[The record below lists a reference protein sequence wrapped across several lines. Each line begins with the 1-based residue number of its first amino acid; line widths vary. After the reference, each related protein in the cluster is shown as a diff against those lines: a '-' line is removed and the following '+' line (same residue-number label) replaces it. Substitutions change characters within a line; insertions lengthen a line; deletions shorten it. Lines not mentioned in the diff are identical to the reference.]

1 MAVLRRARSFL
12 ELIKFEHTLFALPF
26 AYLGMLLAAQGLPT
40 WHQFA
45 WITVAMAAARTLA
58 MSANRLA
65 DVALDARNP
74 RTADRPLVVGTIAP
88 STVWGG
94 GLVSV
99 VVLGLAAYLLSPMA
113 FRLLPGALILLIGY
127 PFAKRFT
134 VLSHFI
140 LGATDA
146 LAPLGAWAAI
156 RNSLSGV
163 ESLPAWLLFATVT
176 LWIGGFDLIYACQD
190 VEVDRRDGLHAIP
203 ARWGVRAALRLSA
216 ACHVLTTLLL
226 VLVGLSAGLGWVYFV
241 GVGIAAVLLAYEHA
255 IVHPDDLRRVD
266 LAFFNVNGVI
276 SLVLFAATMAAIL
289 IPR

>member
-1 MAVLRRARSFL
+1 MVLLRRAASFL

-26 AYLGMLLAAQGLPT
+26 AYMGMLLAADGWPS

-74 RTADRPLVVGTIAP
+74 RTANRPLVVGTIAP
-88 STVWGG
+88 STVWMGA
-94 GLVSV
+94 SASAA
-99 VVLGLAAYLLSPMA
+99 GLALAAWQLSPLA
-113 FRLLPGALILLIGY
+113 FRLMPGAVVFLVGY

-156 RNSLSGV
+156 RNTLGGI
-163 ESLPAWLLFATVT
+163 ESLPAWLLFVIVT
-176 LWIGGFDLIYACQD
+176 FWIGGFDLIYACQD
-190 VEVDRRDGLHAIP
+190 VEVDRREGLHAVP
-203 ARWGVRAALRLSA
+203 ARYGVRAALRLSA
-216 ACHVLTTLLL
+216 ACHALTTVLL
-226 VLVGLSAGLGWVYFV
+226 VLLGGVARLGWVYFV
-241 GVGIAAVLLAYEHA
+241 GVAISAALLAYEHA
-255 IVHPDDLRRVD
+255 IVRPDDLNRLDV
-266 LAFFNVNGVI
+266 AFFNVNGVI
-276 SLVLFAATMAAIL
+276 SVVLFAATLAAVL
-289 IPR
+289 MPG

>member
-99 VVLGLAAYLLSPMA
+99 VVLGLAAYLLSPLA
-113 FRLLPGALILLIGY
+113 FRLLPGALIFLIGY